1 MPIEHFTDELL
12 LRRID
17 YIVIIVV
24 ITYPFPTSITLLSY
38 PRQQR
43 MAVRY
48 VASTV
53 IANVRFHDEKILIPL
68 NLLMVGRRCRSL
80 PLRLFSLPMISN
92 TSTDDIHPLRGAFV
106 SICRRSHC
114 GSTPLPCMEAGCTA
128 TYFYRC
134 HFYFSRRSLPRCP
147 LPGLQRGGCLQRSG
161 GPSQAF
167 VMTIVIVPRI
177 E

>member
-48 VASTV
+48 VTRTV
-53 IANVRFHDEKILIPL
+53 IANVRFHDEEILIPL
-68 NLLMVGRRCRSL
+68 NLLMVGRGCRSP
-80 PLRLFSLPMISN
+80 PLRLSPLPMIST
-92 TSTDDIHPLRGAFV
+92 TSTDDIRPLRGAFA
-106 SICRRSHC
+106 SNCRRSHC
-114 GSTPLPCMEAGCTA
+114 GSIPLACMEAGCTA
-128 TYFYRC
+128 PHFYRC
-134 HFYFSRRSLPRCP
+134 HFVFSRRSLPRCP
-147 LPGLQRGGCLQRSG
+147 LPKLQRCG
-161 GPSQAF
+161 
-167 VMTIVIVPRI
+167 
-177 E
+177 